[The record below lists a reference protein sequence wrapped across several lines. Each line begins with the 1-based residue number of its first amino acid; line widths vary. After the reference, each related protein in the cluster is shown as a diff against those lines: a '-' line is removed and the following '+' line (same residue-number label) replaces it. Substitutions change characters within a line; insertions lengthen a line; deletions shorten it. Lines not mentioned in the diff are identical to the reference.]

1 MGLPKDF
8 LWGASTASYQ
18 IEGAWNEDGKGLSV
32 WDIFCE
38 KQGAVKNGENGHIAC
53 DHYHRYK
60 DDVALMK
67 KLGLKA
73 YRFSVSWSRI
83 MPNGTGEINKK
94 GIQFYNNLIDELI
107 KNDIEPIMTMYHWDL
122 PAELHYKGGW
132 LNLEIADY
140 FMEYAKVIAENF
152 TDRVKKIITINE
164 PLCIIA
170 LGYAEG
176 VHAPGLKL
184 SPREYLKCA
193 HNLLLAH
200 GKAAKTLKNTEL
212 KMYWLV

>member
-1 MGLPKDF
+1 MGYPKDF

-94 GIQFYNNLIDELI
+94 GIQFYNNISDVNTTASGEE
-107 KNDIEPIMTMYHWDL
+107 IEVAGAFD
-122 PAELHYKGGW
+122 G
-132 LNLEIADY
+132 
-140 FMEYAKVIAENF
+140 EYAKVKVFMWNSL
-152 TDRVKKIITINE
+152 DKMQ
-164 PLCIIA
+164 
-170 LGYAEG
+170 
-176 VHAPGLKL
+176 
-184 SPREYLKCA
+184 PRCPA
-193 HNLLLAH
+193 FPQ
-200 GKAAKTLKNTEL
+200 
-212 KMYWLV
+212 

>member
-1 MGLPKDF
+1 MGYPKDF

-83 MPNGTGEINKK
+83 MPNGTGEINKS
-94 GIQFYNNLIDELI
+94 
-107 KNDIEPIMTMYHWDL
+107 
-122 PAELHYKGGW
+122 
-132 LNLEIADY
+132 
-140 FMEYAKVIAENF
+140 
-152 TDRVKKIITINE
+152 RV
-164 PLCIIA
+164 
-170 LGYAEG
+170 LGYD
-176 VHAPGLKL
+176 L
-184 SPREYLKCA
+184 
-193 HNLLLAH
+193 
-200 GKAAKTLKNTEL
+200 
-212 KMYWLV
+212 